1 VLCVFHD
8 KSAYLVAGQAR
19 TSEAFDKHREAFDA
33 ALGSFHPLTDTERV
47 LARPLRMRVVTA
59 REGVT
64 FAELARGSPLGRFAE
79 GHLRVLN
86 GLYPTGEPVAG
97 QSLKVVE

>member
-1 VLCVFHD
+1 
-8 KSAYLVAGQAR
+8 
-19 TSEAFDKHREAFDA
+19 
-33 ALGSFHPLTDTERV
+33 
-47 LARPLRMRVVTA
+47 MRVVTA